1 MPPELVQRVLESAPP
16 DVVLIG
22 GQALAYWMGY
32 YDIHAPGSTA
42 PAISRD
48 VDFFTPNAANTDPLH
63 QFARAIRG
71 RAEVN
76 HISALSALIGSAVAP
91 AEEGRVYN
99 VDLLHDVVGLDRAR
113 IEANAVSVPVPG
125 TGVMIRL
132 MHPLDVLQSRNANL
146 HSLTEKQDATGQLQF
161 RLAIEV
167 ARVFL
172 EEQIAAIAK
181 DPAATERARD
191 RTIFDTIR
199 TVSDYSTEDAAR
211 KNAERYRIFLAD
223 AIPAWCIES
232 EIFWEKQWPHLRE
245 RMSPNHAELC
255 EERVGRHSTLK
266 P

>member
-1 MPPELVQRVLESAPP
+1 MPPELVQRVLESAPS

-48 VDFFTPNAANTDPLH
+48 VDFFTPSAANTDPLR

-71 RAEVN
+71 RAEVS

-113 IEANAVSVPVPG
+113 IEANAVCVPVPG
-125 TGVMIRL
+125 TSVMIRL

-146 HSLTEKQDATGQLQF
+146 HVLTEKQDATGQLQF

-167 ARVFL
+167 ARAYL
-172 EEQIAAIAK
+172 EEQIEAIATG
-181 DPAATERARD
+181 DAATEQERD
-191 RTIFDTIR
+191 RAIFDAIN
-199 TVSDYSTEDAAR
+199 TVSDYSTEDAAK
-211 KNAERYRIFLAD
+211 KNAARYGIFLAD
-223 AIPAWCIES
+223 AIPAWHIAS
-232 EIFWEKQWPHLRE
+232 ETFWEKQWPHLRE
-245 RMSPNHAELC
+245 RMSPEHAELC
-255 EERVGRHSTLK
+255 EERADRHSALR